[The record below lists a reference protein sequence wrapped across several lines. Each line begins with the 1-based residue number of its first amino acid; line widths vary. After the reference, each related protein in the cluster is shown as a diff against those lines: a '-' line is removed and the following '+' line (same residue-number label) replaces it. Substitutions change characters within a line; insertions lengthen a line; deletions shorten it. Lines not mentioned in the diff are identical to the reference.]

1 MNLNFIEKMFKLT
14 NRKEDNMIE
23 TKYIVVK
30 TNNGNYSNV
39 ENNQTFEDY
48 HIAMQYRDKKREI
61 EMIEKSGYYFNVA
74 SFNIIKKNDVKIK

>member
-61 EMIEKSGYYFNVA
+61 ETIEKSGYYFNVA
-74 SFNIIKKNDVKIK
+74 SFNIIKKDDVKIK

>member
-1 MNLNFIEKMFKLT
+1 MFKLT
-14 NRKEDNMIE
+14 NRKEEKMIE

-39 ENNQTFEDY
+39 ENNQTFDSY
-48 HIAMQYRDKKREI
+48 HIAMEYRDKKREI

>member
-39 ENNQTFEDY
+39 ENNQTFDDY
-48 HIAMQYRDKKREI
+48 HIAMEYRDKKRDI
-61 EMIEKSGYYFNVA
+61 EKIEKSGYYFNVA
-74 SFNIIKKNDVKIK
+74 SFNIIKKEK

>member
-39 ENNQTFEDY
+39 ENNQTFDSY
-48 HIAMQYRDKKREI
+48 YIAMEYRDKKREI

>member
-1 MNLNFIEKMFKLT
+1 MFKLT

-39 ENNQTFEDY
+39 ENNQTFDSY
-48 HIAMQYRDKKREI
+48 HIAMEYRDKKREI

-74 SFNIIKKNDVKIK
+74 SFNIIKKDDVKIK

>member
-23 TKYIVVK
+23 TKYVVVK

-39 ENNQTFEDY
+39 ENNQTFDDY
-48 HIAMQYRDKKREI
+48 HIAMEYRDKKRD
-61 EMIEKSGYYFNVA
+61 IEK
-74 SFNIIKKNDVKIK
+74 IEK

>member
-1 MNLNFIEKMFKLT
+1 MNLNFTEKMFKLT

>member
-1 MNLNFIEKMFKLT
+1 MNFTEEMYKLT

-23 TKYIVVK
+23 TKYVVVK

-39 ENNQTFEDY
+39 ENNQTFDDY
-48 HIAMQYRDKKREI
+48 HVAMQYRDKKREI
-61 EMIEKSGYYFNVA
+61 EAIEKSGYYFNVA

>member
-1 MNLNFIEKMFKLT
+1 MNLNFIEKMFKLI

-74 SFNIIKKNDVKIK
+74 SFNIIKKGK

>member
-1 MNLNFIEKMFKLT
+1 MNLNFTEKMFKLT

-39 ENNQTFEDY
+39 ENNQTFDSY
-48 HIAMQYRDKKREI
+48 HIAMEYRDKKREI

>member
-14 NRKEDNMIE
+14 NRKEEKMIE

>member
-14 NRKEDNMIE
+14 NRKEEKMIE

-39 ENNQTFEDY
+39 ENNQTFDSY
-48 HIAMQYRDKKREI
+48 HIAMEYRDKKRDI
-61 EMIEKSGYYFNVA
+61 EKIEKSGYYFNVA
-74 SFNIIKKNDVKIK
+74 SFNIIKKEK

>member
-1 MNLNFIEKMFKLT
+1 MNLNFTEKMFKLT

-74 SFNIIKKNDVKIK
+74 SFNIIKKK

>member
-1 MNLNFIEKMFKLT
+1 MNLNFTEKMFKLT

-48 HIAMQYRDKKREI
+48 HIAIQYRDKKREI

-74 SFNIIKKNDVKIK
+74 SFNIIKKK

>member
-1 MNLNFIEKMFKLT
+1 MNLNFLEKMFKLT
-14 NRKEDNMIE
+14 NTKEEKMIE

-39 ENNQTFEDY
+39 ENNQTFDSY
-48 HIAMQYRDKKREI
+48 HIAMEYRDKKREI

-74 SFNIIKKNDVKIK
+74 SFNIIKKGK

>member
-1 MNLNFIEKMFKLT
+1 MNLNFTEKMFKLT

-39 ENNQTFEDY
+39 ENNQTFDSY
-48 HIAMQYRDKKREI
+48 HIAMEYRDKKREI

-74 SFNIIKKNDVKIK
+74 SFNIIKKK

>member
-39 ENNQTFEDY
+39 ENNQTF
-48 HIAMQYRDKKREI
+48 
-61 EMIEKSGYYFNVA
+61 
-74 SFNIIKKNDVKIK
+74 

>member
-14 NRKEDNMIE
+14 NRKEDKMIE

-39 ENNQTFEDY
+39 ENNQTFDSY
-48 HIAMQYRDKKREI
+48 HIAMEYRDKKREI

>member
-14 NRKEDNMIE
+14 NRKEDKMIE

-39 ENNQTFEDY
+39 ENNQTFDSY
-48 HIAMQYRDKKREI
+48 HIAMEYRDKKREI

-74 SFNIIKKNDVKIK
+74 SFNIIKKGK

>member
-14 NRKEDNMIE
+14 NRKEEKMIE

-39 ENNQTFEDY
+39 ENNQTFDSY
-48 HIAMQYRDKKREI
+48 HIAMEYRDKKREI

>member
-14 NRKEDNMIE
+14 NRKEEKMIE

-39 ENNQTFEDY
+39 ENNQTFDSY
-48 HIAMQYRDKKREI
+48 HIAMEYRDKKREI

-74 SFNIIKKNDVKIK
+74 SFNIIKKDDVKIK

>member
-48 HIAMQYRDKKREI
+48 HIAIQYRDKKREI

>member
-1 MNLNFIEKMFKLT
+1 MFKLT
-14 NRKEDNMIE
+14 NRKEEKMIE

-39 ENNQTFEDY
+39 ENNQTFDSY
-48 HIAMQYRDKKREI
+48 HIAMEYRDKKREI
-61 EMIEKSGYYFNVA
+61 EMNEKSGYYVNVA

>member
-1 MNLNFIEKMFKLT
+1 MNLNFTEKTFKLT
-14 NRKEDNMIE
+14 NRKEYKMIE

-39 ENNQTFEDY
+39 ENNQTFDSY
-48 HIAMQYRDKKREI
+48 HIAMEYRDKKREI

-74 SFNIIKKNDVKIK
+74 SFNIIKKGK

>member
-14 NRKEDNMIE
+14 NRKEEKMIE

-39 ENNQTFEDY
+39 ENNQTFDDY
-48 HIAMQYRDKKREI
+48 HIAMEYRDKKREL
-61 EMIEKSGYYFNVA
+61 EQIEKGNYYYNVS
-74 SFNIIKKNDVKIK
+74 SFNIIKKEK

>member
-14 NRKEDNMIE
+14 NRKEEKMIE

-39 ENNQTFEDY
+39 ENNQTFDDY
-48 HIAMQYRDKKREI
+48 HIAMEYRDKKRDI
-61 EMIEKSGYYFNVA
+61 EKIEKSGYYFNVA
-74 SFNIIKKNDVKIK
+74 SFNIIKKDK

>member
-14 NRKEDNMIE
+14 NRKEEKMIE

-39 ENNQTFEDY
+39 ENNQTFDSY
-48 HIAMQYRDKKREI
+48 HIAMEYRDKKREI

-74 SFNIIKKNDVKIK
+74 SFNIIKKK

>member
-1 MNLNFIEKMFKLT
+1 MNLNFIEKMFKLP

>member
-1 MNLNFIEKMFKLT
+1 MNLNFTEKMFKLT

-61 EMIEKSGYYFNVA
+61 ETIEKSGYYFNVA
-74 SFNIIKKNDVKIK
+74 SFNIIKKDDVKIK

>member
-14 NRKEDNMIE
+14 NRQEDNMIE
-23 TKYIVVK
+23 TTYIVVK

-39 ENNQTFEDY
+39 ENNQTFDSY
-48 HIAMQYRDKKREI
+48 HIAMEYRDKKREI

>member
-39 ENNQTFEDY
+39 ENNQTFDSY
-48 HIAMQYRDKKREI
+48 HIAMEYRDKKGEI
-61 EMIEKSGYYFNVA
+61 EAIEKSGYYFNVA

>member
-14 NRKEDNMIE
+14 NRKEEKMIE

-39 ENNQTFEDY
+39 ENNQTFDSY
-48 HIAMQYRDKKREI
+48 HIAMEYRDKKREI
-61 EMIEKSGYYFNVA
+61 EAIEKSGYYFNVA

>member
-74 SFNIIKKNDVKIK
+74 SFNIIKKNDVKTK

>member
-61 EMIEKSGYYFNVA
+61 EMIEKSGYYFNIA
-74 SFNIIKKNDVKIK
+74 SFNIIKKGK

>member
-1 MNLNFIEKMFKLT
+1 MFKLT
-14 NRKEDNMIE
+14 NRKEEKMIE